1 MLRKTFLLIV
11 LMAVAGAFLPV
22 WGDSSAPPRVRV
34 AVVQETLT
42 GTVSPGTVTCVGG
55 QPSGSPNPFAPCS
68 PGTREVLTRGVINQ
82 ASEQVTQGPAELLAG
97 TSEMVMNCNLDG
109 KTMAGPCWGTF
120 KWTVKSPFLGDPG
133 EFWEGV
139 WFGDFDFT
147 TLISSFRGVG
157 YGRGTRLEGLQ
168 IEAQGAYPSLL
179 EMTGTVVVRVVN
191 PQAR

>member
-11 LMAVAGAFLPV
+11 LVAVGAAFLPV
-22 WGDSSAPPRVRV
+22 WGDPPAAPRVRV
-34 AVVQETLT
+34 AVLQETRI

-68 PGTREVLTRGVINQ
+68 PGTRAVLLRGMINQ
-82 ASEQVTQGPAELLAG
+82 SGEQAIKGPAELLDG
-97 TSEMVMNCNLDG
+97 VGEVVMNCNLDG

-120 KWTVKSPFLGDPG
+120 KWTIKSPFLGDPG

-147 TLISSFRGVG
+147 TLIASYRAVG

-168 IEAQGAYPSLL
+168 MEAQATFPNLLETTGTGVVRIAYP
-179 EMTGTVVVRVVN
+179 
-191 PQAR
+191 QAP

>member
-1 MLRKTFLLIV
+1 MLRKTFLMIV
-11 LMAVAGAFLPV
+11 LTAVAAPFLPV
-22 WGDSSAPPRVRV
+22 WGDAPATPRVRV
-34 AVVQETLT
+34 ALGQETIT
-42 GTVSPGTVTCVGG
+42 GTASPGTVTCVGG
-55 QPSGSPNPFAPCS
+55 EPSGSPNPFAPCS
-68 PGTREVLTRGVINQ
+68 PGTREVFIRGRINQ

-120 KWTVKSPFLGDPG
+120 KWTIKSPFLGDPG

-147 TLISSFRGVG
+147 TLICSFRGVG

-168 IEAQGAYPSLL
+168 MEAQGAYPSLL
-179 EMTGTVVVRVVN
+179 EMTGTVVVRVVY